1 MTKETINEAEERRR
15 ILSKLAAENMQA
27 YAQPASRWEADTL
40 AEILEL
46 RRVTV
51 ARPPRQQ
58 LMELGFEPYN
68 CHANCARQV
77 ELDEDKASRHVS
89 GWLVHGHSLVLHSVV
104 EMHGEWFC
112 LTPQLQPAAQQFQFI
127 PDPSIEW
134 REASDGSSREPFRRG
149 HPVPN
154 TLRKHPEFFVRM
166 GERFDELIAS
176 GLSSEEA
183 VAVVDATIGAEL
195 RQQAPI

>member
-1 MTKETINEAEERRR
+1 MTNTINEEEERRR
-15 ILSKLAAENMQA
+15 ILSKLAAENMRA
-27 YAQPASRWEADTL
+27 YAQPASRWEADTV

-58 LMELGFEPYN
+58 LLELGFEPYN
-68 CHANCARQV
+68 CHVNCARQE
-77 ELDEDKASRHVS
+77 ELDEDKTSRHVS
-89 GWLVHGHSLVLHSVV
+89 GWLVLGHSLILHSVV
-104 EMHGEWFC
+104 EMQGEWFC
-112 LTPQLQPAAQQFQFI
+112 LTPQLQPAASQFQFI
-127 PDPSIEW
+127 PDPFIEW
-134 REASDGSSREPFRRG
+134 RDAPDGSTRDPFRNG
-149 HPVPN
+149 HPVSN
-154 TLRKHPEFFVRM
+154 TLRKHPEFFIRM

-195 RQQAPI
+195 RQQEQI